1 MEDENERAVESY
13 SEEDLERERE
23 EDLEEIE
30 EMIVKALRL
39 DEGPN
44 FEDKEDVI
52 EWFEE
57 LDEDELEEL
66 REYQLE
72 QMPDSNGCGLTNYEE
87 GPNEREDDLTDDEP
101 LGDIPNGHGSNP
113 PPDGGTYGN
122 HVPCTE
128 DESPYDYLYECL
140 DEHSNAECDVIC
152 HGNED
157 YGGGDYDYSEI
168 CDLTCNMVCTSSW
181 IVIGYSKCVATCT
194 GATLGFGAKPCAVVC
209 GGIATAG
216 CWLGCD
222 TICDSF

>member
-157 YGGGDYDYSEI
+157 YDEDLGYEYCKNLCDY
-168 CDLTCNMVCTSSW
+168 
-181 IVIGYSKCVATCT
+181 G
-194 GATLGFGAKPCAVVC
+194 
-209 GGIATAG
+209 G
-216 CWLGCD
+216 CWALCGSITLKFLKTKLGSLVVGGACGFTCGYYGCSALCGMLYD
-222 TICDSF
+222 